1 MMVGRPVFAY
11 SCYNTTNST
20 ILLVKEWPNTRT
32 IRMYG
37 GTPYEAQKGQN
48 YSDNISYYV
57 LFCVVSTIPTT
68 GIYLLYD
75 VTVHPRAA
83 RVTILSGNR
92 NTNKN
97 HSKTHRFF
105 SQVLY
110 LNAYG

>member
-48 YSDNISYYV
+48 YSE
-57 LFCVVSTIPTT
+57 
-68 GIYLLYD
+68 
-75 VTVHPRAA
+75 
-83 RVTILSGNR
+83 
-92 NTNKN
+92 
-97 HSKTHRFF
+97 
-105 SQVLY
+105 
-110 LNAYG
+110 